1 MIAIALILLAGENA
15 NAQKDNISS
24 SVGYGVGSAFKYLPM
39 SNKDWNVTNFCAKL
53 LQQRESTIK
62 IWPYKACLQAANK

>member
-24 SVGYGVGSAFKYLPM
+24 SIGYGVGSAFKYLPM
-39 SNKDWNVTNFCAKL
+39 SNKDLNATNFCAKL
-53 LQQRESTIK
+53 LQQKGIDDK
-62 IWPYKACLQAANK
+62 NMAYKACLQAANK